1 MTGPRSSS
9 SDGKIK
15 YTDVWCKVC
24 KKPIGKRRSSMTS
37 WIFQDSRCQCK
48 EGTPTDGPAQ
58 AASALAEPATFAE
71 PVARPLKKKLSPEME
86 WQIAEESIKQDRT
99 SVGRLAIAGG
109 LLFAAWLAGC
119 LEYFIPPGKNAGLLA
134 GGLAAAFVCVVFADK
149 LWRLTNRV
157 NAQQRGPNLIQVT
170 KFCTYGLLTV
180 GAVNALA
187 FSMALVRSTTNSML
201 QPVAN
206 VLSFSWSVVWILAL
220 VVVAPLLL
228 ATVIVAFRHEDE
240 L

>member
-1 MTGPRSSS
+1 
-9 SDGKIK
+9 
-15 YTDVWCKVC
+15 
-24 KKPIGKRRSSMTS
+24 MTS

-48 EGTPTDGPAQ
+48 DGAPQDAPAQ
-58 AASALAEPATFAE
+58 TASALAEPVSFAE
-71 PVARPLKKKLSPEME
+71 PVARPLNKKLSQEME
-86 WQIAEESIKQDRT
+86 WQIAEESVKQDKT
-99 SVGRLAIAGG
+99 SAGRLALAGT
-109 LLFAAWLAGC
+109 LLFIAWLAGC
-119 LEYFIPPGKNAGLLA
+119 FECVMAPVKYAGLLA

-157 NAQQRGPNLIQVT
+157 NVQQRSPNLIQVT
-170 KFCTYGLLTV
+170 KFCTYGLLTL

-187 FSMALVRSTTNSML
+187 FSMALVRSMTNSTL

-228 ATVIVAFRHEDE
+228 ATAIVAFRHEDE